1 MSSSVVRVKLATAA
15 RIVGSA
21 EGSSV
26 RAMDTGLGGRSV
38 LVTGGAGG
46 IGGEVVRLFA
56 REGARVVIGYNTSG
70 ARAEKLAAEVDGIA
84 LRADLT
90 RPAEVDALFDEAI
103 GRLGKLDVLVAN
115 AGAWPQ
121 QHEPV
126 WSMSPDRWRSTMAS
140 NLDSVFLC
148 SRAFLRHVATSGS
161 GNIVI
166 ISSTAGLFG
175 EEGHAD
181 YAAAK
186 GAVAGGFLK
195 SLKNE
200 IVRIAPTGRVNVV
213 CPGWTVTDMAR
224 DALQEPGL
232 EERVTRTMSLR
243 KLGQTE
249 DVASVVVALA
259 SDRISGHVTG
269 EVVTVAGGME
279 GRILHE

>member
-1 MSSSVVRVKLATAA
+1 
-15 RIVGSA
+15 
-21 EGSSV
+21 
-26 RAMDTGLGGRSV
+26 
-38 LVTGGAGG
+38 
-46 IGGEVVRLFA
+46 
-56 REGARVVIGYNTSG
+56 
-70 ARAEKLAAEVDGIA
+70 
-84 LRADLT
+84 
-90 RPAEVDALFDEAI
+90 
-103 GRLGKLDVLVAN
+103 
-115 AGAWPQ
+115 
-121 QHEPV
+121 
-126 WSMSPDRWRSTMAS
+126 
-140 NLDSVFLC
+140 VFLC
-148 SRAFLRHVATSGS
+148 SRAFLRHVVTTGK

-186 GAVAGGFLK
+186 GALAGGFLK

-224 DALQEPGL
+224 DALQDPGL

-279 GRILHE
+279 GRILHG